1 MSISL
6 KDATIIGIH
15 GPLNGGKDTVANYIQ
30 TLFPR
35 KYRRYAFAKPLKEA
49 CKVMFGFTDLQL
61 EDRKL
66 KEEVDPFWGFTPRK
80 AMQLLGTEYGR
91 NMMRKDVWI
100 KRAEMEHLANQEAG
114 FCTII
119 TDVRFENEAEWLRSL
134 PGAKLIYL
142 TVPNLIKDD
151 RYNHE
156 SELGITHAD
165 TDVVI
170 SNDKSLG
177 LDDLY
182 GKIKCSFE
190 E

>member
-1 MSISL
+1 
-6 KDATIIGIH
+6 
-15 GPLNGGKDTVANYIQ
+15 
-30 TLFPR
+30 
-35 KYRRYAFAKPLKEA
+35 
-49 CKVMFGFTDLQL
+49 
-61 EDRKL
+61 
-66 KEEVDPFWGFTPRK
+66 
-80 AMQLLGTEYGR
+80 
-91 NMMRKDVWI
+91 
-100 KRAEMEHLANQEAG
+100 MEHLANQEAG

-142 TVPNLIKDD
+142 TVPNLVKDD

-156 SELGITHAD
+156 SELGISRAD

-170 SNDKSLG
+170 CNDKTLG

-182 GKIKCSFE
+182 GKIKGSFE